1 MNYAGI
7 DHHRQY
13 SHITLLDEKGEVV
26 KSGRVANLRRELED
40 FLFGIEEVRAVVE
53 AGRSSYTMVD
63 VLDEMGIETVVAHPK
78 EVRTIAKAKVK
89 TDQRDSYKLAHLLR
103 TDYIPDRHR

>member
-1 MNYAGI
+1 MNYMGI
-7 DHHRQY
+7 DHHRQC

-40 FLFGIEEVRAVVE
+40 FLFGVKGVKAVIE

-63 VLDEMGIETVVAHPK
+63 VLDDMGIEDIK
-78 EVRTIAKAKVK
+78 RFDDVRKFHAYAG
-89 TDQRDSYKLAHLLR
+89 L
-103 TDYIPDRHR
+103 IPSSGMIKNDVWACQMGIKQ